1 MGRAPSSCEPHD
13 PSTHF
18 HSLSGS
24 GGMGPGDSQLPG
36 GAQARATDRTVRLTS
51 GRWGPQG
58 SEVSAAVLTR
68 GTAAAVPRL
77 QPECQQ
83 LSCSAQPLHRLPT
96 CAPALAFSRQAR
108 HSRDSLG
115 ILKMPQW
122 RPKLVGAA
130 WSLERLGR
138 GDGSPPSCPR
148 ELEN

>member
-1 MGRAPSSCEPHD
+1 MNLMTPALTFTPCQGVEAWGLV
-13 PSTHF
+13 T
-18 HSLSGS
+18 LS
-24 GGMGPGDSQLPG
+24 LPG
-36 GAQARATDRTVRLTS
+36 GAQARATDRTVRLAS

-83 LSCSAQPLHRLPT
+83 LSCSAQPLHSLPT

-108 HSRDSLG
+108 HSRDGLG